1 MKERLN
7 YIKSGKYF
15 VGVPTNIKGVIIQAK
30 SLKELKIK
38 SKVLCN
44 IALKHMV
51 DVINQEGECF
61 DLFEVESLNKN

>member
-1 MKERLN
+1 MASKESVTPITGPN
-7 YIKSGKYF
+7 S
-15 VGVPTNIKGVIIQAK
+15 VPTNIKGVIIQAK